1 MKQFYTLLFTFF
13 LLSFYHA
20 SAQTNY
26 KQGFVITSNGEPIN
40 GFINYREW
48 YSNPDNISFKKTLDG
63 KVQNYHPTDIS
74 YFEIAG
80 IEQYQSAMVAISMGK
95 TDIQTVG
102 NEIDTTSK
110 TDQVFL
116 KIVQKGANVS
126 LLSYTDA
133 IKTRFYVTDNKTG
146 IAPQELKYQP
156 YLDRDSPSLK
166 KKNIY
171 YAQLIELANKYRQDN
186 ARAVI
191 DRIVILNYNEDEI
204 LKVINLINNDN
215 TATVKK
221 SNAHAYSLYAGVGLN
236 ASRVTRQGNPPT
248 GTTDLQK
255 SSYLPELIFGVD
267 VPFNPNTGRLIFRT
281 ELVLEMI
288 KARVSNYDVEY
299 SSTTIRTYSFTQTSA
314 SLRPQ
319 LVYNFFNGNNFK
331 FYLGGGAAINF
342 SRYSAANTKK
352 QMSSATVPG
361 FNSVSEEKVPSSGG
375 AWFTPIA
382 KAGFIVGKKFDL
394 SFGYSPS
401 TGIAAAA
408 NILGISVTT
417 VEAGVNYHF

>member
-1 MKQFYTLLFTFF
+1 MKQFYTLLFTF
-13 LLSFYHA
+13 LLFSFFHA

-26 KQGFVITSNGEPIN
+26 KQGFVITNNGETIN

-48 YSNPDNISFKKTLDG
+48 YSNPDNISFKITLND
-63 KVQNYHPTDIS
+63 KVQAYHPTDIS
-74 YFEIAG
+74 YFEITG

-146 IAPQELKYQP
+146 GAPQELKYQP

-166 KKNIY
+166 KKNVY
-171 YAQLIELANKYRQDN
+171 YAQLIELANKYRQDD

-191 DRIVILNYNEDEI
+191 DRIVVLDYNESEI
-204 LKVINLINNDN
+204 LKIINLINND
-215 TATVKK
+215 TSAPVKK
-221 SNAHAYSLYAGVGLN
+221 SNAHAYSMYAGIGLN
-236 ASRVTRQGNPPT
+236 ASQVTRQGNPPT
-248 GTTDLQK
+248 GTTDIEK
-255 SSYLPELIFGVD
+255 SSYLPELVFGVD
-267 VPFNPNTGRLIFRT
+267 VPFNPNTGRLVFRA

-288 KARVSNYDVEY
+288 KANISNYDVEY
-299 SSTTIRTYSFTQTSA
+299 SSTTVRTYSFTQTSA

-319 LVYNFFNGNNFK
+319 LVYNFFNGNSFK
-331 FYLGGGAAINF
+331 FYLGGGTVINF

-361 FNSVSEEKVPSSGG
+361 FNSVTDEKAPSSGS
-375 AWFTPIA
+375 ASFTPIA
-382 KAGFIVGKKFDL
+382 KAGFIIGKKLDL
-394 SFGYSPS
+394 NFGYSPS
-401 TGIAAAA
+401 TGIPSAA
-408 NILGISVTT
+408 NILGVSITT
-417 VEAGVNYHF
+417 VEAGINYRF